1 MYATEIGVKYVVVQ
15 EVIWEN
21 LVFVDSVLESMQWKV
36 KFLVL
41 ERLVGKNMQTYPVGD
56 FLIRIKNASLANRK
70 EVEVF
75 SSKFVKEVAK
85 TLKEEGFLDTIEEKK
100 GKIKVT
106 LAFSHKKP
114 VVMDIKL
121 VSRPGLRIYRN
132 VDDMAKIKRP
142 TIFLISTPKGVISS
156 RKAIKQ
162 RLGGEVLA
170 EIL

>member
-1 MYATEIGVKYVVVQ
+1 
-15 EVIWEN
+15 
-21 LVFVDSVLESMQWKV
+21 LVFVDFVLENMHTKG

-41 ERLVGKNMQTYPVGD
+41 ERLVGKNMQNYPVGD
-56 FLIRIKNASLANRK
+56 FLIRIKNAALADKK

-85 TLKEEGFLDTIEEKK
+85 TLKEEGFLNTIEEKK

-106 LAFSHKKP
+106 LSFSHKKP

-121 VSRPGLRIYRN
+121 ISRPGLRLYKN
-132 VDDMAKIKRP
+132 VEELEKIKRP
-142 TIFLISTPKGVISS
+142 TIFLISTPKGVLSS
-156 RKAIKQ
+156 KKAIKE
-162 RLGGEVLA
+162 RVGGEILA

>member
-1 MYATEIGVKYVVVQ
+1 
-15 EVIWEN
+15 
-21 LVFVDSVLESMQWKV
+21 
-36 KFLVL
+36 VL

-85 TLKEEGFLDTIEEKK
+85 TLKEEGFLDTVEEKK

-121 VSRPGLRIYRN
+121 VSRPGLRIYKN
-132 VDDMAKIKRP
+132 VDDMEKIKRP

-156 RKAIKQ
+156 KKAIKQ

>member
-1 MYATEIGVKYVVVQ
+1 M
-15 EVIWEN
+15 
-21 LVFVDSVLESMQWKV
+21 VFVDSVSENTHIEE
-36 KFLVL
+36 KFPAL

-56 FLIRIKNASLANRK
+56 FLIRIKNASLANKK

-85 TLKEEGFLDTIEEKK
+85 TLKEEGFLDTVEEKK

-121 VSRPGLRIYRN
+121 ISRPGLRIYKS
-132 VDDMAKIKRP
+132 VDDLEKIKRP
-142 TIFLISTPKGVISS
+142 TIFLISTPKGILSS
-156 RKAIKQ
+156 KKAIKQ
-162 RLGGEVLA
+162 RMGGEVLA

>member
-1 MYATEIGVKYVVVQ
+1 
-15 EVIWEN
+15 
-21 LVFVDSVLESMQWKV
+21 
-36 KFLVL
+36 
-41 ERLVGKNMQTYPVGD
+41 MQTYPAGD

-70 EVEVF
+70 EVEVS

-85 TLKEEGFLDTIEEKK
+85 TLKEEGFLDTVVEDKR
-100 GKIKVT
+100 KIKVT

-142 TIFLISTPKGVISS
+142 TVFLISTPKGVISS
-156 RKAIKQ
+156 KKAIKQ

>member
-1 MYATEIGVKYVVVQ
+1 MYVTEIDVKYVVVQ

-21 LVFVDSVLESMQWKV
+21 MEFVDFVLENMQWKV
-36 KFLVL
+36 KFPVL

-85 TLKEEGFLDTIEEKK
+85 TLKEEGFLDTVEEKK

-121 VSRPGLRIYRN
+121 VSRPGLRIYKN
-132 VDDMAKIKRP
+132 VDDMEKIKRP

-156 RKAIKQ
+156 KKAIKQ

>member
-1 MYATEIGVKYVVVQ
+1 
-15 EVIWEN
+15 
-21 LVFVDSVLESMQWKV
+21 
-36 KFLVL
+36 
-41 ERLVGKNMQTYPVGD
+41 MQTYPAGD

-75 SSKFVKEVAK
+75 SSKFVKEIAK
-85 TLKEEGFLDTIEEKK
+85 ALKEEGFLDTIEEKK

-121 VSRPGLRIYRN
+121 ISRPGLRIYRN

>member
-1 MYATEIGVKYVVVQ
+1 
-15 EVIWEN
+15 
-21 LVFVDSVLESMQWKV
+21 
-36 KFLVL
+36 
-41 ERLVGKNMQTYPVGD
+41 MQTYPVGD

-85 TLKEEGFLDTIEEKK
+85 TLKEEGFLDIIEEKK

-106 LAFSHKKP
+106 LAFSHKRP
-114 VVMDIKL
+114 VIMDIKL

>member
-1 MYATEIGVKYVVVQ
+1 M
-15 EVIWEN
+15 
-21 LVFVDSVLESMQWKV
+21 
-36 KFLVL
+36 L
-41 ERLVGKNMQTYPVGD
+41 ERQAGKNMQNYPVGD

-121 VSRPGLRIYRN
+121 VSRPGLRIYKN

>member
-1 MYATEIGVKYVVVQ
+1 MHIEA
-15 EVIWEN
+15 
-21 LVFVDSVLESMQWKV
+21 
-36 KFLVL
+36 KFQVL

-56 FLIRIKNASLANRK
+56 FLIRIKNASLANKK

-85 TLKEEGFLDTIEEKK
+85 TLKEEGFLNTIEEKK

-121 VSRPGLRIYRN
+121 VSRPGLRLYKN
-132 VDDMAKIKRP
+132 VDELEKIKRP
-142 TIFLISTPKGVISS
+142 TIFLISTPKGVLSS
-156 RKAIKQ
+156 KKAIKQ
-162 RLGGEVLA
+162 RVGGEILA

>member
-1 MYATEIGVKYVVVQ
+1 M
-15 EVIWEN
+15 
-21 LVFVDSVLESMQWKV
+21 
-36 KFLVL
+36 L
-41 ERLVGKNMQTYPVGD
+41 ERQVGKNMQNYPVGD

-114 VVMDIKL
+114 VIMDIKL
-121 VSRPGLRIYRN
+121 VSRPGLRIYKN

>member
-1 MYATEIGVKYVVVQ
+1 M
-15 EVIWEN
+15 
-21 LVFVDSVLESMQWKV
+21 
-36 KFLVL
+36 L

-85 TLKEEGFLDTIEEKK
+85 TLKEEGFLDTVEEKK

-121 VSRPGLRIYRN
+121 VSRPGLRIYKN
-132 VDDMAKIKRP
+132 VDDMEKIKRP

-156 RKAIKQ
+156 KKAIKQ

>member
-1 MYATEIGVKYVVVQ
+1 MHTKGKFQ
-15 EVIWEN
+15 
-21 LVFVDSVLESMQWKV
+21 VLG
-36 KFLVL
+36 
-41 ERLVGKNMQTYPVGD
+41 RLVGKNMQNYPVGD
-56 FLIRIKNASLANRK
+56 FLIRIKNASLANKK

-85 TLKEEGFLDTIEEKK
+85 TLKEEGFLNTIEEKK

-121 VSRPGLRIYRN
+121 VSRPGLRLYKS
-132 VDDMAKIKRP
+132 VEELEKIKRP
-142 TIFLISTPKGVISS
+142 TIFLISTPKGVLSS
-156 RKAIKQ
+156 KKAIKK
-162 RLGGEVLA
+162 RIGGEILA

>member
-1 MYATEIGVKYVVVQ
+1 
-15 EVIWEN
+15 
-21 LVFVDSVLESMQWKV
+21 
-36 KFLVL
+36 
-41 ERLVGKNMQTYPVGD
+41 MQTYPVGD

-85 TLKEEGFLDTIEEKK
+85 TLKEEGFLDTVEEKK

-121 VSRPGLRIYRN
+121 VSRPGLRIYKN
-132 VDDMAKIKRP
+132 VDDMEKIKRP

-156 RKAIKQ
+156 KKAIKQ